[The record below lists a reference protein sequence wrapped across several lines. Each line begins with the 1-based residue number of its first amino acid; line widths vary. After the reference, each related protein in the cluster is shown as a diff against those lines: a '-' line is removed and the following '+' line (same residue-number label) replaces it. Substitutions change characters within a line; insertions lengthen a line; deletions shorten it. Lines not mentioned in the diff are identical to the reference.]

1 MKRFRLSFI
10 SGILAC
16 AFYLIFTLLAYLRYP
31 LPYSPTDNWLSDLG
45 NPVLNPDGAQVY
57 NIGIILTAILMML
70 FFLGLGIWEIDN
82 HKVQRVMLR
91 LTQGFGIAGCLAM
104 LLSAIYSIDQFT
116 IHAFWSTSLY
126 ILLSTAFIFSA
137 AMLRYHPGVPRW
149 LLVLGILTAVL
160 VLMSSFFQQI
170 YLLEWITVI
179 LFMGYILLLAL
190 SSQNA
195 GRAMS
200 G

>member
-1 MKRFRLSFI
+1 MKKFHLSFI

-16 AFYLIFTLLAYLRYP
+16 AFYLVFTLLAYLRYP

-45 NPVLNPDGAQVY
+45 NPVLNPGGAPIY
-57 NIGIILTAILMML
+57 NLGVILTAVLMML

-82 HKVQRVMLR
+82 HKMHKVMLH
-91 LTQGFGIAGCLAM
+91 LTQGFGIVGCLAM
-104 LLSAIYSIDQFT
+104 LLSAIYSIDQFN

-126 ILLSTAFIFSA
+126 ILLSTAFFFSA

-149 LLVLGILTAVL
+149 LLVLGISTAVL

-170 YLLEWITVI
+170 YPLEWITVI
-179 LFMGYILLLAL
+179 LFMGYILLLAI
-190 SSQNA
+190 SSQTA
-195 GRAMS
+195 
-200 G
+200 